1 MWGNFV
7 DEFRA
12 APIPK
17 EWAKDP
23 EIRGT
28 YYEHLDEASQPVK
41 DGKAKP
47 ADPTYTGL
55 DVCTPKNVAT
65 CVGG

>member
-1 MWGNFV
+1 MF
-7 DEFRA
+7 FL
-12 APIPK
+12 
-17 EWAKDP
+17 KD
-23 EIRGT
+23 I
-28 YYEHLDEASQPVK
+28 K

-55 DVCTPKNVAT
+55 DVCTKKNVAT